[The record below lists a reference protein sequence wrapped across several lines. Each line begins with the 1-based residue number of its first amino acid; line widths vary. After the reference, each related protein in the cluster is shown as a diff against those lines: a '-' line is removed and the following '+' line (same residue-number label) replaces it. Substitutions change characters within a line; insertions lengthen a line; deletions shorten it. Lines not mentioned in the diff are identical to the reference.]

1 MGGKLF
7 DLYGKVALV
16 TGSGR
21 GIGLVLAR
29 GLAEAGATIILND
42 IDADALDEAVGKL
55 RGSEDFNAHGIPF
68 DVTNSAEVD
77 AGVAEIEDR
86 FGRIDILLNNAGIQ
100 RRHPLVEFP
109 DQDWLDVLNV
119 NLTAPFIVAR
129 AVAKGM
135 IEREAGKI
143 VNICSLQSAVTRPTI
158 PAYTAS
164 KGGIAMLTKS
174 MAVEWG
180 PHNIQTNGIGPGY
193 LKTEMTERLWK
204 DPEFDTWLCNR
215 VPAGRWGNPEE
226 LVGAA
231 VFLSSEASSYVNGQ
245 IVFVEGGLLSG
256 M

>member
-1 MGGKLF
+1 
-7 DLYGKVALV
+7 
-16 TGSGR
+16 
-21 GIGLVLAR
+21 
-29 GLAEAGATIILND
+29 
-42 IDADALDEAVGKL
+42 
-55 RGSEDFNAHGIPF
+55 
-68 DVTNSAEVD
+68 
-77 AGVAEIEDR
+77 
-86 FGRIDILLNNAGIQ
+86 
-100 RRHPLVEFP
+100 
-109 DQDWLDVLNV
+109 LDVLNV

-129 AVAKGM
+129 SVAKGM
-135 IEREAGKI
+135 IKNKAGKI

-204 DPEFDTWLCNR
+204 DPEFDSWLCQR
-215 VPAGRWGNPEE
+215 VPAGRWGAPEE

-231 VFLSSEASSYVNGQ
+231 VFLSSDASSYINGQ
-245 IVFVEGGLLSG
+245 IVYVEGGLLSG

>member
-1 MGGKLF
+1 MGSRLF
-7 DLYGKVALV
+7 DLFGKIALV
-16 TGSGR
+16 TGSAR
-21 GIGLVLAR
+21 GIGLVMAR
-29 GLAEAGATIILND
+29 GLAEAGATVVLND
-42 IDADALDEAVGKL
+42 IDADQLDASVGML
-55 RGSEDFNAHGIPF
+55 RGSEDLNAHGVPF
-68 DVTNSAEVD
+68 DVTDSSAVD
-77 AGVAEIEDR
+77 AGVAEIEER

-100 RRHPLVEFP
+100 RRFPLVEFP
-109 DQDWLDVLNV
+109 DKEWNDVLEV
-119 NLTAPFIVAR
+119 NLTAPFYVAR
-129 AVAKGM
+129 SVVKGM
-135 IEREAGKI
+135 IERKAGKI

-180 PHNIQTNGIGPGY
+180 PYNIQTNGIGPGY
-193 LKTEMTERLWK
+193 LKTEMTKRLWK
-204 DPEFDTWLCNR
+204 DSEFDAWLCQR
-215 VPAGRWGNPEE
+215 VPAGRWGAPEE